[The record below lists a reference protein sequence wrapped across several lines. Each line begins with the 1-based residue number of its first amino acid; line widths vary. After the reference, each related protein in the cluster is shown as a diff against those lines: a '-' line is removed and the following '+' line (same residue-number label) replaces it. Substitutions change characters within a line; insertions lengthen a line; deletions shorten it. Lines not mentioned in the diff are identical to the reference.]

1 MIEKIYDKMKLEIY
15 KGDDMTNHFNDKN
28 LNLTILME
36 QNKNKFTKSEQKLYN
51 YITENFEQ
59 IVYQSL
65 TEIAIACQI
74 GEATVLRF
82 CRKLGYKGY
91 QEFKLSLAQEL
102 STHEKSGDDD
112 TYIDKVRK
120 NMVQAVD
127 DTYELVDDVRLQ
139 EAIDIIYEANTVVVY
154 GVSSSGIAGLDMQNR
169 LMRIGMNIE
178 AITDS
183 HNQVIRSNSVT
194 SETVIIAISLT
205 GSTKDVIEAV
215 KIGKNNGAT
224 VIAIT
229 NYTESPLTSDAD
241 IVLLTSAKENPL
253 DSGSLVSK
261 VSQLFVIDLLCTGI
275 TMKNYEKAKQTK
287 EQIAQT
293 ISYKLY

>member
-1 MIEKIYDKMKLEIY
+1 
-15 KGDDMTNHFNDKN
+15 
-28 LNLTILME
+28 
-36 QNKNKFTKSEQKLYN
+36 
-51 YITENFEQ
+51 
-59 IVYQSL
+59 
-65 TEIAIACQI
+65 
-74 GEATVLRF
+74 
-82 CRKLGYKGY
+82 
-91 QEFKLSLAQEL
+91 
-102 STHEKSGDDD
+102 
-112 TYIDKVRK
+112 
-120 NMVQAVD
+120 
-127 DTYELVDDVRLQ
+127 
-139 EAIDIIYEANTVVVY
+139 
-154 GVSSSGIAGLDMQNR
+154 MQNR

-178 AITDS
+178 TITDS

-194 SETVIIAISLT
+194 SDTVIIAISLT

-293 ISYKLY
+293 ISCLLYTSPSPRD

>member
-1 MIEKIYDKMKLEIY
+1 M
-15 KGDDMTNHFNDKN
+15 NHFNDKN
-28 LNLTILME
+28 LNLTMLME
-36 QNKNKFTKSEQKLYN
+36 QYKNKFTKSELKLYH

-65 TEIAIACQI
+65 TEIAIACHV

-91 QEFKLSLAQEL
+91 QEFKLFLAQEL
-102 STHEKSGDDD
+102 STHEKNGHDD
-112 TYIDKVRK
+112 TYMDKVRK
-120 NMVQAVD
+120 NMMRAVD
-127 DTYELVDDVRLQ
+127 DTYELVDDKRLQ
-139 EAIDIIYEANTVVVY
+139 EAIDSIYEAKTVVVF

-178 AITDS
+178 TITDS

-194 SETVIIAISLT
+194 SDTVIIAISLT

>member
-1 MIEKIYDKMKLEIY
+1 
-15 KGDDMTNHFNDKN
+15 MTNHFNDKN
-28 LNLTILME
+28 LNLTMLME
-36 QNKNKFTKSEQKLYN
+36 QYKNKFTKSEQKLYN
-51 YITENFEQ
+51 YIKKNFEQ

-65 TEIAIACQI
+65 TEIAIACQV

-102 STHEKSGDDD
+102 STHEKSGNDD

-139 EAIDIIYEANTVVVY
+139 EAIDRIYEANTVVVY

-178 AITDS
+178 TITDS

-215 KIGKNNGAT
+215 KIGKTNGAT

-229 NYTESPLTSDAD
+229 NYSESPLTSDAD

-261 VSQLFVIDLLCTGI
+261 VSQLYVIDLLCTGI

>member
-1 MIEKIYDKMKLEIY
+1 M
-15 KGDDMTNHFNDKN
+15 NHFNEN
-28 LNLTILME
+28 NPNLTTIME
-36 QNKNKFTKSEQKLYN
+36 QHKNTFTKSEQKLYN
-51 YITENFEQ
+51 YITNNFEQ

-65 TEIAIACQI
+65 TETANACEV

-91 QEFKLSLAQEL
+91 QEFKLSLAREL
-102 STHEKSGDDD
+102 STREKNGNDE
-112 TYIDKVRK
+112 TYIDKVRN
-120 NMVQAVD
+120 NMIQAVD
-127 DTYELVDDVRLQ
+127 DSYKLVDDEQLQ
-139 EAIDIIYEANTVVVY
+139 EAIDKIYNANSVVVY

-178 AITDS
+178 TVTDS
-183 HNQVIRSNSVT
+183 HNQIIRSNSVT

-205 GSTKDVIEAV
+205 GSTKDIIDAV
-215 KIGKNNGAT
+215 KTGKNNAAT

-229 NYTESPLTSDAD
+229 NYTESPLTNYAD

-261 VSQLFVIDLLCTGI
+261 ISQLFIIDLLCTGI

-287 EQIAQT
+287 EQVAQT
-293 ISYKLY
+293 ISDKLY

>member
-1 MIEKIYDKMKLEIY
+1 MKLEIY

-28 LNLTILME
+28 LNLTMLME

-51 YITENFEQ
+51 YITEKFEQ

-65 TEIAIACQI
+65 TEIAIACQL

-102 STHEKSGDDD
+102 STHEKSGNDD

-139 EAIDIIYEANTVVVY
+139 EAIDSIYEANTLVVY
-154 GVSSSGIAGLDMQNR
+154 GVSSSGIAGMDMQNR

-229 NYTESPLTSDAD
+229 NYTESPLTSYAD

>member
-1 MIEKIYDKMKLEIY
+1 MRMEVLEEMTITKNVHLTMLLEQY
-15 KGDDMTNHFNDKN
+15 KN
-28 LNLTILME
+28 
-36 QNKNKFTKSEQKLYN
+36 QFTKSEKKLYN

-59 IVYQSL
+59 IVYQTL
-65 TEIAIACQI
+65 TEIAIACHV

-91 QEFKLSLAQEL
+91 QEFKLALAREL
-102 STHEKSGDDD
+102 SSHDKNGHDE
-112 TYIDKVRK
+112 TYIEKVRN
-120 NMVQAVD
+120 NMIQTID
-127 DTYELVDDVRLQ
+127 DTYELVDDEVLQ
-139 EAIDIIYEANTVVVY
+139 DAIDTIYQANTVIVY

-169 LMRIGMNIE
+169 LMRIGINIE

-183 HNQVIRSNSVT
+183 HNQVIRSNSAN

-205 GSTKDVIEAV
+205 GSTKDIIDAV
-215 KIGKNNGAT
+215 KTGKNNDAT

-229 NYTESPLTSDAD
+229 NYMESPLTSYAD

-287 EQIAQT
+287 ERVAQT
-293 ISYKLY
+293 ISDKLY

>member
-1 MIEKIYDKMKLEIY
+1 M
-15 KGDDMTNHFNDKN
+15 NHFNDKN
-28 LNLTILME
+28 LNLTMLME
-36 QNKNKFTKSEQKLYN
+36 QYKNKFTKSELKLYH

-65 TEIAIACQI
+65 TEIAIACHV

-91 QEFKLSLAQEL
+91 QEFKLFLAQEL
-102 STHEKSGDDD
+102 STHEKNGHDD
-112 TYIDKVRK
+112 TYMDKVRK
-120 NMVQAVD
+120 NMMRAVD
-127 DTYELVDDVRLQ
+127 DTYELVDDKRLQ
-139 EAIDIIYEANTVVVY
+139 EAIDSIYEAKTVVVF

-178 AITDS
+178 TITDS

-194 SETVIIAISLT
+194 SDTVIIAISLT

-224 VIAIT
+224 IIAIT